1 MRTIRVFHPEPLVSD
16 VLIDLD
22 DTASAHLLRVLRLG
36 DGDAIELFD
45 GSDQAFAA
53 VLEGCDRKQARARV
67 GSGRLASC
75 ESPLKLHLAQG
86 IARGDKMDLTIM
98 KSVELGATSITPV
111 LTERCGVKL
120 SDERWDKKLAHWQ
133 RVAISAC
140 EQSGRNRVPQV
151 MAPIALPRL
160 LASHSGHGLV
170 LDPQAGQSLNA
181 LPGLSETTLLIGPE
195 GGLSDAE
202 VAAAIAAGFSPLR
215 FGPRILRTETAA
227 WACIAALQ
235 ARFGDLA

>member
-1 MRTIRVFHPEPLVSD
+1 MRTIRVFHPEPLVSGA
-16 VLIDLD
+16 LIDFD
-22 DTASAHLLRVLRLG
+22 DAASAHLLRVLRLSNG
-36 DGDAIELFD
+36 AAIELFD
-45 GSDQAFAA
+45 GSDQTFAA
-53 VLEGCDRKQARARV
+53 VLEDCDRKQARARV
-67 GSGRLASC
+67 GTGQLASC

-98 KSVELGATSITPV
+98 KSVELGATTITPV

-181 LPGLSETTLLIGPE
+181 LLGLTETTLLVGPE

-227 WACIAALQ
+227 WACMAALQ